1 MARSIDLA
9 YPFAGRWLVQNSPAN
24 KVPSHGTRMFATAYA
39 IDFVPVDDRGRTA
52 PVTWASMF
60 RTQVPEAFPG
70 FGRDVLAPIAGVVVA
85 VHDGGE
91 DHGAVRGF
99 PSIAYA
105 LTQARRVSSGWA
117 ALAGNHVLLET
128 TGGEFVALCH
138 LQRGSKSGE
147 IRTVSVT
154 SGRSAVAHRPTAPPP
169 ESPTTSNFAPRP
181 APISMLPSAKSRTSR
196 GVTFD
201 SSSGI
206 RSARPCRG
214 SRGIQTL

>member
-52 PVTWASMF
+52 PVTWASML

-138 LQRGSKSGE
+138 LQRGSISVETDQRVEVGDPIGGCGNSGNSTE
-147 IRTVSVT
+147 PHLHLQAIS
-154 SGRSAVAHRPTAPPP
+154 SPD
-169 ESPTTSNFAPRP
+169 PTTATAVP
-181 APISMLPSAKSRTSR
+181 L
-196 GVTFD
+196 TF
-201 SSSGI
+201 
-206 RSARPCRG
+206 RG
-214 SRGIQTL
+214 SLPRNSEIVEVP